1 MLTVQQLRMNLN
13 GHALFEPLDFQV
25 AAGEILTLMGPS
37 GAGKSSVLHWL
48 VGALDPAFV
57 ATGSAHLNGQCLNA
71 LPTEKRRI
79 GLLFQDDLLFAHL
92 SVGGNLALALPAAVR
107 GTAARQARVQQAL
120 SHIGLDG
127 FHDRDPAS
135 LSGGQR
141 ARVSLMRTL
150 LAEPLAVLLDE
161 PFSKLDAA
169 LRAQFRAWVF
179 EHLTERAIPTLLVTH
194 DAADVPEGSRVLHL
208 KAIPS

>member
-1 MLTVQQLRMNLN
+1 MLTVQQLCVKLN

-25 AAGEILTLMGPS
+25 AAGEILTVMGPS

-107 GTAARQARVQQAL
+107 GTAARHARVQQAL
-120 SHIGLDG
+120 AHIGLDG
-127 FHDRDPAS
+127 FHDRDPAT

-150 LAEPLAVLLDE
+150 LAEPLAVLMDE

-194 DAADVPEGSRVLHL
+194 DAADVPVGGRVLHL

>member
-1 MLTVQQLRMNLN
+1 MLTVQQLCVKLN

-25 AAGEILTLMGPS
+25 AAGEILTVMGPS

-107 GTAARQARVQQAL
+107 GTAARHARVQQAL
-120 SHIGLDG
+120 AHIGLDG
-127 FHDRDPAS
+127 FHDRDPAT

-150 LAEPLAVLLDE
+150 LAEPLAVLMDE

-194 DAADVPEGSRVLHL
+194 DAADVPGGGRVLHL